1 MIRYPVSSPRSSG
14 FGGMLVIAT
23 FGLAV
28 LVFGGILTNSRAIA
42 ATRASIDDLRF
53 ALERHALLKPMAER
67 IGTVEQAI
75 RSELPRATPA
85 RSLTAPEIPAFR
97 ERLLDLARTANL
109 EARTIT
115 HSLDS
120 TDPLDF
126 RIRFDLRLRGDYPK
140 LRTLLEQL
148 DSLPVQVRVEGLS
161 ISALPTGQDLQLLFV
176 ASMQ

>member
-14 FGGMLVIAT
+14 FGGMLLIAS

-28 LVFGGILTNSRAIA
+28 LVFGGILTNSRTIA
-42 ATRASIDDLRF
+42 ATRASIADLRF
-53 ALERHALLKPMAER
+53 ALERHTQLKPLEER

-75 RSELPRATPA
+75 RSELSQPA
-85 RSLTAPEIPAFR
+85 PTRPLTAAEIPTFR
-97 ERLLDLARTANL
+97 ERLLELARASDL

-120 TDPLDF
+120 SDPLDF
-126 RIRFDLRLRGDYPK
+126 RIRFDFRLRGNYPN

-148 DSLPVQVRVEGLS
+148 DSLPVQVRIEGLS
-161 ISALPTGQDLQLLFV
+161 ISALPSGQDLQLLFV